1 MYSSSGYTDVRYGFG
16 RFTPKIKTIYVERE
30 KGVFNVGVS
39 NYQANR
45 LKIYTGIHD
54 TIDAGQLI
62 VHVDDCVEPLDDHHA
77 HLLQG
82 RIEADDGATGLTDHF
97 DAEEGTLNIRVV
109 LILLSVI
116 VTFLGYDIYY

>member
-1 MYSSSGYTDVRYGFG
+1 M
-16 RFTPKIKTIYVERE
+16 KER
-30 KGVFNVGVS
+30 KVCI
-39 NYQANR
+39 NYQANQ

-54 TIDAGQLI
+54 TIDAWQLI

-82 RIEADDGATGLTDHF
+82 GIEADDGGTGLSDHF

-116 VTFLGYDIYY
+116 VTFLG